1 MQPDKQGTHERGD
14 HTPSLSSERGLPSPA
29 RGTGVGVKVRAAKG
43 TMLRLV
49 GSMTALAALGSTT
62 VVASQCRAVSPPY
75 TVALIELY
83 TSQGCSSCPPAD
95 DWLSRLNMESPLR
108 GIPLALHVGYWDYIG
123 WKDPFARREFNDRQA
138 WLSARSGGG
147 SVYTPQV
154 FVAGSELADW
164 RQRERFGAALKS
176 VLTRSPQANI
186 ELQAHWISAAA
197 GDQTQQRL
205 AVQVHWSAD
214 AAARNPQLL
223 LAVKRS
229 GYVTDVQAG
238 ENGGSRL
245 HGDHVVRAWDGPF
258 SPEHQPLTTEI
269 RVPAADSADAT
280 LVAIAQDG
288 NSGAVLQAVELPLA
302 ACETSGVPAAKTPPR

>member
-1 MQPDKQGTHERGD
+1 M
-14 HTPSLSSERGLPSPA
+14 
-29 RGTGVGVKVRAAKG
+29 KG
-43 TMLRLV
+43 TKLRLLA
-49 GSMTALAALGSTT
+49 SSIALLTLGSTT
-62 VVASQCRAVSPPY
+62 ATASQCRAVSPPY

-147 SVYTPQV
+147 NVYTPQV
-154 FVAGSELADW
+154 FVGGSELADW
-164 RQRERFGAALKS
+164 RQREHFGAALKS
-176 VLTRSPQANI
+176 VVTRTPQANI

-197 GDQTQQRL
+197 AGDLTQRRL
-205 AVQVHWSAD
+205 AVQVQWSAD
-214 AAARNPQLL
+214 GAARNPQLL

-229 GYVTDVQAG
+229 GYVTDVQKG

-245 HGDHVVRAWDGPF
+245 RGDHVVRAWDGPF

-269 RVPAADSADAT
+269 PVAAADTADAT

-288 NSGAVLQAVELPLA
+288 KSGAVLQAVELPLA
-302 ACETSGVPAAKTPPR
+302 ACETSGVPAARTSPQ